1 MKQREF
7 LEITLP
13 QRVAPDFLVPAESVL
28 PKPAGWIHLE
38 NYPVPPA
45 VPKRPPGPP
54 PLRPRPPSSKP
65 PPHIIGPKP
74 PSSKPPPHIIAAARR
89 AAAPENAAPEN
100 ARDQAQRLPMQE
112 TEAPVQE
119 ADEQTEA
126 SFSEI
131 SDADTPRNDDADAEA
146 RTASAAGNL
155 VNLTFASSV
164 QQQMQQM
171 TLQHAETMAQS
182 FNLIHS
188 IQQQQMQM
196 LQSAASYWSMQQ
208 PAQFQP
214 LHLSPIPPAVPPI
227 PTAVPPF
234 PPAVPTFRPQP
245 VYPVGGSSSSW
256 MPTTPAAGSPFIG
269 GVLPTAMPG
278 RATFGGPGSVLG
290 ALPKEM
296 APKPPP
302 PRPSHPKPSPED
314 HDADDQQLQSDPYG
328 GGEEVTIVVGEQPN
342 TRIRFKTRP
351 QAARRPKWKPAP
363 KGSAAAPVAAPA
375 AKAPAAPATAPAA
388 EAAASAVAPSAAT
401 TAAAAPA
408 TGAAPAVPGQPTPA
422 SVSSEGD
429 TTGERATGDTTGAAT
444 PRGQE
449 QPNDKAS

>member
-13 QRVAPDFLVPAESVL
+13 QRVAPDFLAPAESLL

-65 PPHIIGPKP
+65 PPHL
-74 PSSKPPPHIIAAARR
+74 IAQGLAARR

-100 ARDQAQRLPMQE
+100 ARDQAQRLPMQQ

-126 SFSEI
+126 SFSEV
-131 SDADTPRNDDADAEA
+131 SDAGTPRNDDADAEA

-302 PRPSHPKPSPED
+302 AKPSPPKPSPD
-314 HDADDQQLQSDPYG
+314 DPDADDQQLSSDPYG
-328 GGEEVTIVVGEQPN
+328 GGEELAAPRHRIPFKRQPQQ
-342 TRIRFKTRP
+342 P
-351 QAARRPKWKPAP
+351 RRQSKPAPKP
-363 KGSAAAPVAAPA
+363 KGSAAAPVAAAEA
-375 AKAPAAPATAPAA
+375 AATAPAA

-401 TAAAAPA
+401 SAAAAPA

-422 SVSSEGD
+422 SVVTLSSEGD
-429 TTGERATGDTTGAAT
+429 TTGERATGDTAGDAT